1 MADTRARGNIGDR
14 AIDSRGKEAL
24 DKIFSKQKHGNLL
37 LDQQVISELKRT
49 LSDSKLV
56 EVVYDYYKKR
66 LEQIKQKANKFK
78 RALLHKY
85 GMANLSIDQLVDKAK
100 KYTKKYDL
108 SDGEF
113 NMFMGLLQ
121 SDTTHPYNSRFNIPS
136 TPMSRTLGYSVDA
149 IMGDKLSLSE
159 RDYPVLKQILEV
171 ERETLMLHKQA
182 IIQSITYMDCGP
194 EALNGKYDKDKYNV
208 FKHVHPIIAAMFLPK
223 VPYLDE
229 HMIHAS
235 IGNIVKCKKDGL
247 PIVTLPEYELY
258 WDLISDP
265 NHTVCVT
272 DDNKTMEDLRNRF
285 MLQTK
290 LWEAV
295 VNLRQGK
302 YYFNNAT
309 DIMLALENCMSSIFD
324 APDLVYAHDEGTILR
339 RILNT
344 FSMRPT
350 IVSISSLSDAPMAM
364 TTYNIGPASYT
375 QITTVPMV
383 NLRLPRQ
390 LGGIYSNTK
399 NTISTI
405 NLTDA
410 LNQPQWF
417 IEGKTLIPKTQSIVH
432 SRDVIF
438 FYIDRRYKAF
448 NYSTINQPFMF
459 AGFLP
464 SISGL
469 DTINDTAVNYME
481 SITIGK
487 DSFELRSVIFTE
499 VTDLQQKGGIVI
511 TGCSAGIVRLEPM
524 TGVKNHLLYDPQGAG
539 FQHLTTA
546 GTYES
551 YGPISDLDTQADKNF
566 VSLSQKRGTIFMY
579 AKRQFGDTYA
589 KNM

>member
-1 MADTRARGNIGDR
+1 MADTRTRGNIGEKS
-14 AIDSRGKEAL
+14 IDSRGKEAL
-24 DKIFSKQKHGNLL
+24 DKIFSKQKHGHLL

-49 LSDSKLV
+49 LSDSRLV

-85 GMANLSIDQLVDKAK
+85 GMSNLSIDQLVDKAK

-159 RDYPVLKQILEV
+159 RDYPVLKQILET
-171 ERETLMLHKQA
+171 ERDTAILHKQA
-182 IIQSITYMDCGP
+182 ILQSITYRDCGP
-194 EALNGKYDKDKYNV
+194 EALNGVYDKTKNNV

-223 VPYLDE
+223 VPYLEE

-235 IGNIVKCKKDGL
+235 IGNIVKCKKDGH
-247 PIVTLPEYELY
+247 PIVTSPEYELY

-265 NHTVCVT
+265 NQTVCVT
-272 DDNKTMEDLRNRF
+272 DNNKTMEDLRNRF

-295 VNLRQGK
+295 VNLRLGK
-302 YYFNNAT
+302 YYSDNAT
-309 DIMLALENCMSSIFD
+309 DFMLALENCMSSIFD

-383 NLRLPRQ
+383 NLRLPRK
-390 LGGIYSNTK
+390 LLNVKDTAINAV
-399 NTISTI
+399 

-410 LNQPQWF
+410 LTQPQWF

-469 DTINDTAVNYME
+469 DTVNDTPVDYLE
-481 SITIGK
+481 SITIGH
-487 DSFELRSVIFTE
+487 DAFELRSVIFTE
-499 VTDLQQKGGIVI
+499 VTDLQQKGGVVI
-511 TGCSAGIVRLEPM
+511 TGCSAGIVLESQQ
-524 TGVKNHLLYDPQGAG
+524 TGKAYIAYDPQGAG
-539 FQHLTTA
+539 FMRQTA
-546 GTYES
+546 DGQQFKSET
-551 YGPISDLDTQADKNF
+551 PIHELEMNGDDNRNF
-566 VSLSQKRGTIFMY
+566 RSLSQKRGTIFMY
-579 AKRQFGDTYA
+579 AKRQFGDTYI
-589 KNM
+589 KSM